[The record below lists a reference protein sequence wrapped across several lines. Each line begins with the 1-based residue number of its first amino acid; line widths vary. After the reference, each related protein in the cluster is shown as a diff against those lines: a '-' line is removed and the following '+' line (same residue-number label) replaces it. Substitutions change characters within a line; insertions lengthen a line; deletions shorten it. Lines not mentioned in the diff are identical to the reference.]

1 MLYFKVTIWS
11 DEMTTKAVSVSEF
24 KAHCLDMIRQVEQ
37 AGTAV
42 DLVRRGK
49 VVARLVP
56 TAAASRGTPTW
67 TRLRGR
73 GALEAAAEESVLDA
87 ADFDAL
93 RGKAK

>member
-1 MLYFKVTIWS
+1 MTI
-11 DEMTTKAVSVSEF
+11 KAVSVSEF
-24 KAHCLDMIRQVEQ
+24 KARCLDMIRQVER
-37 AGTAV
+37 AGTAI

-56 TAAASRGTPTW
+56 SAPASRGTPTW

-73 GALEAAAEESVLDA
+73 GALEAAAEESVLNA

-93 RGKAK
+93 RGAGK

>member
-1 MLYFKVTIWS
+1 
-11 DEMTTKAVSVSEF
+11 MTTKAVSVSEF
-24 KAHCLDMIRQVEQ
+24 KAHCLDMIRQVER

-56 TAAASRGTPTW
+56 TAPASRGTPTW

-73 GALEAAAEESVLDA
+73 GALKAAPEESVLEA

-93 RGKAK
+93 RGKAR

>member
-1 MLYFKVTIWS
+1 MTI
-11 DEMTTKAVSVSEF
+11 KAVSVSEF

-37 AGTAV
+37 AGVAV

-56 TAAASRGTPTW
+56 TAAATRGMPTW

-73 GALEAAAEESVLDA
+73 GALAAAAEESVLDA
-87 ADFDAL
+87 ADFEAL
-93 RGKAK
+93 SGKAR

>member
-1 MLYFKVTIWS
+1 MLYFEMTILS

-24 KAHCLDMIRQVEQ
+24 KAHCLDMIRQVER

-56 TAAASRGTPTW
+56 SAAATQGTPTW

-73 GALEAAAEESVLDA
+73 GALAAAAEESVLEA

-93 RGKAK
+93 RGAGK